1 MNIALRQ
8 DLRAAVLETPLGK
21 DKLVLARFDGSE
33 GVSELFEWRIEA
45 LSLDGDIDFDALLGM
60 NVTLTITG
68 TTGGKRKFD
77 GILTEAQWLGV
88 RDHFHAYRLVLRP
101 WLWLLS
107 HRTDC
112 FIFHNKSVTT
122 IIAEVFAR
130 HGQLAVF
137 EDRTSGAF
145 SPIEYCVQYRE
156 SDMGFVCRLME
167 EYGIS
172 HFYVHEDGS
181 HKLVMVDN
189 VLQFDEAPG
198 GSRPYLPLAGQD
210 RRTRECL
217 HHFIPERRFTS
228 GKATFRDYNFK
239 TPSANMEADQS
250 GSGSYEHGDKERYD
264 YPGRYDAQGGGK
276 SLIKVRMQG
285 EEALDRR
292 CMGAGNCVTLFPGS
306 LVSLTG
312 HPFESYNIE
321 YGLVRAQHSYISQ
334 QYRSGAGAAGEDS
347 YEGQYEF
354 VKSENP
360 FQPMQV
366 TPRPLVHGPQT
377 AFVVGKEG
385 EEIDCDEYG
394 RILVRFHWD
403 RKSDQSMRCRVAQ
416 NWGSKQWGGMII
428 PRIGMEVMVEFL
440 EGDPDRPLVTG
451 CVYNANSM
459 PPYTLPANKT
469 RSVLRSDSHKSDG
482 FNEMTMEDATGAEN
496 LFFHAQ
502 KDHTTRVLNN
512 RTARVDS
519 HDVYSVGGNRAV
531 EVAKNQKYEIGGSY
545 NITVGGT
552 GLGALGALAGVAG
565 LAGNTAGLLKQ
576 AGDIAGGGGA
586 ALGGFAATL
595 ASSALGFLSGGGLGS
610 REGVVSGPSPK
621 SDAGVDLA
629 KSGDG
634 VGKAAAGLFPMPGI
648 MNTVIGAFKSESVGV
663 ASVEQI
669 GVSKV
674 VNVGATSL
682 ESVGKFKKI
691 AVGEEFVIEV
701 GDSKLIMKS
710 NGEILILGK
719 KFNFVATDHFQM
731 RGKPI
736 DLN

>member
-1 MNIALRQ
+1 MTLSLRQ

-459 PPYTLPANKT
+459 PPYTLPQFKT
-469 RSVLRSDSHKSDG
+469 RSTFKSQSHKTDG
-482 FNEMTMEDATGAEN
+482 SNELRFEDEGGEEEVY
-496 LFFHAQ
+496 LHAQ
-502 KDHTTRVLNN
+502 KYLN
-512 RTARVDS
+512 
-519 HDVYSVGGNRAV
+519 AV
-531 EVAKNQKYEIGGSY
+531 VEDNETWLIGGSRDVT
-545 NITVGGT
+545 IGGSQSETIGMHKDMIVGGEHREMVGASRHET
-552 GLGALGALAGVAG
+552 IGLSNIRIVGMSDSLLIGQDQTVNVSRDQHSEVGGSYRLEVGTDAQSAVMRDHYIAAGRNLV
-565 LAGNTAGLLKQ
+565 
-576 AGDIAGGGGA
+576 IEAGGSIC
-586 ALGGFAATL
+586 L
-595 ASSALGFLSGGGLGS
+595 
-610 REGVVSGPSPK
+610 
-621 SDAGVDLA
+621 
-629 KSGDG
+629 
-634 VGKAAAGLFPMPGI
+634 
-648 MNTVIGAFKSESVGV
+648 SVGANFV
-663 ASVEQI
+663 
-669 GVSKV
+669 
-674 VNVGATSL
+674 
-682 ESVGKFKKI
+682 KI
-691 AVGEEFVIEV
+691 
-701 GDSKLIMKS
+701 DSKGVQIEGTMVLINCGS
-710 NGEILILGK
+710 QPTSGTEVRAK
-719 KFNFVATDHFQM
+719 KYVMPQKFAGPHAV
-731 RGKPI
+731 RYPRSK
-736 DLN
+736 LK